1 MRLERWKGRA
11 MDGMLSI
18 LVFILEVMRKRKPV
32 SSRMVRWLGS
42 KSEASFCLQSPGH
55 FTPLVKTCHSGMQG
69 CVLILTEKKTYVQ
82 LPWFGL
88 LYLTSHPVGPEI
100 QSILWKFSIFTS
112 KYRGVLCFNWSRY
125 LKGNPSILLI
135 EALPTLRVINTF
147 NKYLLYTCYMLGS
160 DLGTRVQW
168 LTTYALWLA
177 SWRRET
183 EQASK

>member
-1 MRLERWKGRA
+1 
-11 MDGMLSI
+11 
-18 LVFILEVMRKRKPV
+18 MRKHKPV

-42 KSEASFCLQSPGH
+42 KSEASFSLQSPGH
-55 FTPLVKTCHSGMQG
+55 FMPLVKACHSGMQG

-88 LYLTSHPVGPEI
+88 LYLISHPVGPEI

-112 KYRGVLCFNWSRY
+112 KYRGALCFNWARY
-125 LKGNPSILLI
+125 LKGNPSILPI
-135 EALPTLRVINTF
+135 EALPTLRVISRF

-168 LTTYALWLA
+168 LTRYALWLP

-183 EQASK
+183 EQASKSMCNMGRSRDQDY